1 MAKYILRRFLRS
13 VVTLV
18 IVFVC
23 VFMLLRFMP
32 LNGYFPQEMIK
43 ETDEATRMTYL
54 RNLGLL
60 DHPLVQLWN
69 FVKNLF
75 HGDLGRSI
83 TVYPK
88 VPITTLMAE
97 KIPTTAFLGFWSLL
111 LGIVAGVSM
120 GMMMVRFRDRLG
132 DAAGNVYILLVR
144 AVPSLIYL
152 FFLQIWVSRWLS
164 LPLVYEKTQ
173 PQSWILPVVSLSLS
187 GVAWYALWIRRF
199 MVDEE
204 NRDYVRFAV
213 VKGLSRKAVL
223 RRHIFRNAVIPITAY
238 LPSDLLNIVAGSL
251 IIETLYAI
259 PGTGGLLT
267 TAIKRQDNN
276 LVQALVLMYAA
287 LSILGVFLGDLLLA
301 FVDPRIKLTEEM

>member
-1 MAKYILRRFLRS
+1 M
-13 VVTLV
+13 
-18 IVFVC
+18 
-23 VFMLLRFMP
+23 
-32 LNGYFPQEMIK
+32 Q
-43 ETDEATRMTYL
+43 
-54 RNLGLL
+54 LGR
-60 DHPLVQLWN
+60 

-75 HGDLGRSI
+75 QGDLGRSI

-88 VPITTLMAE
+88 VPISTLMAE
-97 KIPTTAFLGFWSLL
+97 KIPTTAFLGFWSML
-111 LGIVAGVSM
+111 LGIVAGILT
-120 GMMMVRFRDRLG
+120 GMMMVRYKNKLG
-132 DAAGNVYILLVR
+132 DAVGNGYILLVR

-152 FFLQIWVSRWLS
+152 FFLQIWVSRWLN
-164 LPLVYEKTQ
+164 LPLVYDKAI
-173 PQSWILPVVSLSLS
+173 PSSWILPIICLSLS
-187 GVAWYALWIRRF
+187 SVAWYALWIRRF

-204 NRDYVRFAV
+204 NQDYVKFAF

-276 LVQALVLMYAA
+276 LVQVLVLMYAA

-301 FVDPRIKLTEEM
+301 LVDPRIKLTEEK

>member
-1 MAKYILRRFLRS
+1 MAKYILRRLVRS
-13 VVTLV
+13 LITLL
-18 IVFVC
+18 IVFTA

-43 ETDEATRMTYL
+43 ETDEATRMAYL

-60 DHPLVQLWN
+60 DHPFVQLWR
-69 FVKNLF
+69 FIQNLA

-88 VPITTLMAE
+88 VPISTLMTE
-97 KIPTTAFLGFWSLL
+97 KIPVTAFLGLFSML
-111 LGIVAGVSM
+111 LGIVAGISM
-120 GMMMVRFRDRLG
+120 GMMMVRYRDRLG
-132 DAAGNVYILLVR
+132 DGIGNLYILIVR

-152 FFLQIWVSRWLS
+152 FFLQIWVSRWLN
-164 LPLVYEKTQ
+164 LPLVYDKDI
-173 PQSWILPVVSLSLS
+173 PSSWILPILCLSLS
-187 GVAWYALWIRRF
+187 SIAWYALWIRRF

-204 NRDYVRFAV
+204 NQDYVKFAA

-276 LVQALVLMYAA
+276 LVQVLVLMYAA
-287 LSILGVFLGDLLLA
+287 LSILGVFLGDLMLA
-301 FVDPRIKLTEEM
+301 FVDPRIKLTEDQ